1 MLRVIRKNGA
11 PAIVMALSFGLASC
25 ATLFEGTSQEIVIS
39 TDPAGANCSLMRSG
53 LTIGT
58 VQSTPGSVVVKKT
71 KEDITIKCSRQGYED
86 VALVNKSGMAGA
98 SFANVL
104 GYAVLPVTVLV
115 DSASGADNKYETEV
129 SIKMV
134 AKPETAPGS
143 GIVPPGR

>member
-1 MLRVIRKNGA
+1 MGKVISKIGSLLS
-11 PAIVMALSFGLASC
+11 VVALSFGLASC
-25 ATLFEGTSQEIVIS
+25 ATLFEGTSQEIVIN
-39 TDPAGANCSLMRSG
+39 TNPAGASCSLMRSG

-104 GYAVLPVTVLV
+104 GYGILPITVLV

-129 SIKMV
+129 SIQMV
-134 AKPETAPGS
+134 AKPEKAPVAGAAS
-143 GIVPPGR
+143 PGK

>member
-1 MLRVIRKNGA
+1 MGKVISKSGSLLSVVA
-11 PAIVMALSFGLASC
+11 MSFGLASC
-25 ATLFEGTSQEIVIS
+25 ATLFEGTSQEIVIN
-39 TDPAGANCSLMRSG
+39 TNPAGASCSLMRSG

-104 GYAVLPVTVLV
+104 GYGILPITVLV

-129 SIKMV
+129 SIQMV
-134 AKPETAPGS
+134 AKPVTVPAAGGGSPGQ
-143 GIVPPGR
+143 